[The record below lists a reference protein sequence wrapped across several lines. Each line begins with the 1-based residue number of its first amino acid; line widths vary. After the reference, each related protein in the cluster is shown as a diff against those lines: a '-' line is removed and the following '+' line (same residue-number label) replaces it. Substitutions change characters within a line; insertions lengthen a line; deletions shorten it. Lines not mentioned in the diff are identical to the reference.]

1 MIRNLFLKLKNFGIF
16 DLLAQQMK
24 ISVMHQIEAIYL
36 ENIFNVIYTIVL
48 LKMSIQKQSP
58 SNFKVGAVGYLFT

>member
-1 MIRNLFLKLKNFGIF
+1 
-16 DLLAQQMK
+16 MK
-24 ISVMHQIEAIYL
+24 ISVMHQIEAIDL

-58 SNFKVGAVGYLFT
+58 SNFKVEAVGYLFT